1 MTMKTKSS
9 SIGVM
14 CYGHRV
20 VFAQLV
26 QTCFVQTKESFSGEP
41 QTSLEWHGDQNA
53 VWGYFTASGLLPVID
68 LTINTASYKES
79 A

>member
-14 CYGHRV
+14 CCGHRV

-41 QTSLEWHGDQNA
+41 QTSLEA
-53 VWGYFTASGLLPVID
+53 R
-68 LTINTASYKES
+68 
-79 A
+79 

>member
-1 MTMKTKSS
+1 MGGVPDKKHLVLEQTSVHKRLLANDMKTKSS

-41 QTSLEWHGDQNA
+41 QTSLEA
-53 VWGYFTASGLLPVID
+53 R
-68 LTINTASYKES
+68 
-79 A
+79 